1 MPNSLNKEVI
11 NEPYETDDWS
21 DVTQELLDSLPR
33 VWTRGLLYLLFI
45 FVSILLPWM
54 MLFKVDETGTARGRL
69 EPQGKTVRL
78 DTIVTGTV
86 SEVLVKEGDTVK
98 AGQSLL
104 ILDSKLIDAD
114 LQQMEE
120 KLNGQLKQL
129 SQLKLLQNQFLL
141 ALSTQQQQN
150 KAQELE
156 KQAQIDQTQ
165 QNIQAL
171 INSSTFQKEE
181 KLAQLN
187 QVQQTLK
194 QSENASQ
201 SSKKGLVSAQREVER
216 YQEALKQGIVAE
228 INVVEKKDL
237 AQERQ
242 KLDEKAKSDIEQAR
256 LRLVEEK
263 NSYQRTIRQGNTDLK
278 QAQLRLKEQQR
289 NSQSLTNS
297 GKLAILKSQE
307 QLKNIE
313 REITA
318 SKTEISQN
326 KTHIDSLKVQLEQRV
341 LKAPVNGVIFQ
352 LPIQHPG
359 SVVQSGKMI
368 AEIAPANSPLVIRAN
383 MATNQ
388 SSSLQKGLPVKVKF
402 DAYPFQDYGVV
413 EGKLAEI
420 SPTTTEVNTLNG
432 KVEAYKLEIILNQNC
447 ISTHNKCIPLR
458 PGDTATAEVI
468 VRQRRIIDFILD
480 PFKQLQ
486 NGGFKL

>member
-1 MPNSLNKEVI
+1 MANSLNKQVI
-11 NEPYETDDWS
+11 NEPNETDDWS

-54 MLFKVDETGTARGRL
+54 MLFQVDETGTARGRL

-78 DTIVTGTV
+78 DTIVAGTV

-104 ILDSKLIDAD
+104 VLDSKLIDAD
-114 LQQMEE
+114 LQQMQE

-156 KQAQIDQTQ
+156 KQVQIDQTR

-187 QVQQTLK
+187 QVQQTLI
-194 QSENASQ
+194 QSEKASQ
-201 SSKKGLVSAQREVER
+201 SSQNSLASAQREVER
-216 YQEALKQGIVAE
+216 YQEALKEGIVAE
-228 INVVEKKDL
+228 INVIEKKDL

-242 KLDEKAKSDIEQAR
+242 KLYEKAKSDIEQAR
-256 LRLVEEK
+256 LRIVEEK
-263 NSYQRTIRQGNTDLK
+263 NSYQRTIRQGNADIK
-278 QAQLRLKEQQR
+278 QAQLRFKEQQ
-289 NSQSLTNS
+289 SSYESLTNS
-297 GKLAILKSQE
+297 GKLAILKTQE

-313 REITA
+313 REITTTN
-318 SKTEISQN
+318 TEIAQN
-326 KTHIDSLKVQLEQRV
+326 KTHIDSLKFQLEQRV
-341 LKAPVNGVIFQ
+341 LKAPVNGMVFQ
-352 LPIQHPG
+352 LPMQRPG
-359 SVVQSGKMI
+359 GVVQSGTMI
-368 AEIAPANSPLVIRAN
+368 VEIAPANSPLIIRAN

-388 SSSLQKGLPVKVKF
+388 SSSLQKGLAVKVKF

-413 EGKLAEI
+413 EGKLAQI
-420 SPTTTEVNTLNG
+420 SPTTTEVNTSNG
-432 KVEAYKLEIILNQNC
+432 KVPAYKLEIILNQNC

-458 PGDTATAEVI
+458 PGDTAIAEVI

>member
-1 MPNSLNKEVI
+1 MNK
-11 NEPYETDDWS
+11 PYETDDWS
-21 DVTQELLDSLPR
+21 DVTQELLDSLPL
-33 VWTRGLLYLLFI
+33 VWTRGLLYLLLI
-45 FVSILLPWM
+45 FVSIILPWM
-54 MLFKVDETGTARGRL
+54 MLFQVDETGTAKGRL
-69 EPQGKTVRL
+69 EPQGKTVKL
-78 DTIVTGTV
+78 DTIVAGTV

-104 ILDSKLIDAD
+104 VLDSKLVDID
-114 LQQMEE
+114 LQQMQE

-150 KAQELE
+150 QAQELE
-156 KQAQIDQTQ
+156 KQTQIDQAQ
-165 QNIQAL
+165 QNIQTL
-171 INSSTFQKEE
+171 INSSSFQKEE

-187 QVQQTLK
+187 QVQQTLT

-201 SSKKGLVSAQREVER
+201 SSQKSLASAQREVER
-216 YQEALKQGIVAE
+216 YQQALNEGIVAQ

-242 KLDEKAKSDIEQAR
+242 KLYEKSKFDIEQAR
-256 LRLVEEK
+256 LRIVEEK
-263 NSYQRTIRQGNTDLK
+263 NSYQRTIRQGNADIK

-289 NSQSLTNS
+289 SYQSLTNS

-318 SKTEISQN
+318 TNTEIAQN
-326 KTHIDSLKVQLEQRV
+326 KTHIDSLRLQLEQRV
-341 LKAPVNGVIFQ
+341 LKAPINGMVFQ
-352 LPIQHPG
+352 LPMQRPG
-359 SVVQSGKMI
+359 GVVQSGTMV
-368 AEIAPANSPLVIRAN
+368 AEIAPANSPLIIRAN
-383 MATNQ
+383 MSTNQ

-413 EGKLAEI
+413 EGKLSQI
-420 SPTTTEVNTLNG
+420 SPTTTEVNTPNG
-432 KVEAYKLEIILNQNC
+432 KVEAYKLEVILNQNC

-458 PGDTATAEVI
+458 PGDTASAEVI

>member
-1 MPNSLNKEVI
+1 MNQ
-11 NEPYETDDWS
+11 PYESDDWS

-33 VWTRGLLYLLFI
+33 VWTRGLLYLLFL
-45 FVSILLPWM
+45 FVSIILPWM
-54 MLFKVDETGTARGRL
+54 MLFQVDETGTAKGRL
-69 EPQGKTVRL
+69 EPQGKTLRL
-78 DTIVTGTV
+78 DTIVAGTV

-104 ILDSKLIDAD
+104 VLDSKLIDAD
-114 LQQMEE
+114 LQQMQE

-150 KAQELE
+150 QAQDLE
-156 KQAQIDQTQ
+156 KQAQIDQTR

-201 SSKKGLVSAQREVER
+201 SSQKSLASAQREVER
-216 YQEALKQGIVAE
+216 YQEALKEGIVAE

-263 NSYQRTIRQGNTDLK
+263 NSYQRTIRQGNADIK

-318 SKTEISQN
+318 TNTEIAQN
-326 KTHIDSLKVQLEQRV
+326 KTHIDSLKFQLEQRV
-341 LKAPVNGVIFQ
+341 LKAPVNGMVFQ
-352 LPIQHPG
+352 LPMQRPG
-359 SVVQSGKMI
+359 GVVQSGTMV
-368 AEIAPANSPLVIRAN
+368 AEIAPTDSPLVIRAN

-413 EGKLAEI
+413 EGKLSQI
-420 SPTTTEVNTLNG
+420 SPTTTEVNSPNG
-432 KVEAYKLEIILNQNC
+432 KVEAYQLEVILNKNC
-447 ISTHNKCIPLR
+447 IPTHNKCIPLR